1 MVEII
6 KKMWTKDEVLNRIV
20 KLKLKKEALRELKL
34 KQQDEDFETNKVDKE
49 LESWKKRYD
58 KAME

>member
-6 KKMWTKDEVLNRIV
+6 KKRWTKDEVLNRIV